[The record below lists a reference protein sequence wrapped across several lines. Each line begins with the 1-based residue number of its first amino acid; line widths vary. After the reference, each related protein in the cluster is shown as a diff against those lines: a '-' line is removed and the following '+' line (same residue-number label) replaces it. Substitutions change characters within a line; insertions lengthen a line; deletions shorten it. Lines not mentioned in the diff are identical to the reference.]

1 MPANSPGTAWRFRPH
16 RDGGAARR
24 GRGWDQEAEDANA
37 LVDGVDDRCGGFGGR
52 PGSGSAAAPAR
63 AASPPAPEYGL
74 PINTEQAKAAAT
86 AALAEARKNNWR
98 MAVSIVGPE
107 GSLIYFEKM
116 DGTQNASFQLATAKA
131 RTSALFR
138 RSSKVFVDQFAAG
151 NVAFMTFPDDA
162 RPTASEGGLPIIV
175 DGKIIGAI
183 GISGGTGTQN
193 GVAATAGVNAVK

>member
-1 MPANSPGTAWRFRPH
+1 MPMRLMMALMI
-16 RDGGAARR
+16 GAAI
-24 GRGWDQEAEDANA
+24 
-37 LVDGVDDRCGGFGGR
+37 L
-52 PGSGSAAAPAR
+52 AAAPVQAQQP
-63 AASPPAPEYGL
+63 APPAAPASPPAPEYGL
-74 PINTEQAKAAAT
+74 PISTEQAKAAAT

-98 MAVSIVGPE
+98 MAVSVVGPE

-116 DGTQNASFQLATAKA
+116 DGTQNASFSLATAKA

-162 RPTASEGGLPIIV
+162 RPTASEGGLPIIIE
-175 DGKIIGAI
+175 GKIIGAI
-183 GISGGTGTQN
+183 GISGGTGAQN

>member
-1 MPANSPGTAWRFRPH
+1 MPMRLVMALTI
-16 RDGGAARR
+16 GAAI
-24 GRGWDQEAEDANA
+24 
-37 LVDGVDDRCGGFGGR
+37 L
-52 PGSGSAAAPAR
+52 AAAPVQAQQP
-63 AASPPAPEYGL
+63 AAPAAPASPPAPEYGL
-74 PINTEQAKAAAT
+74 PINTEQAKSAAT

-98 MAVSIVGPE
+98 MAVSIVSPE

-116 DGTQNASFQLATAKA
+116 DGTQNASFSLATAKA

>member
-1 MPANSPGTAWRFRPH
+1 MPMRLMMALII
-16 RDGGAARR
+16 GAAILATAPV
-24 GRGWDQEAEDANA
+24 QAQQ
-37 LVDGVDDRCGGFGGR
+37 
-52 PGSGSAAAPAR
+52 PAAP
-63 AASPPAPEYGL
+63 ASPPAPEYGL
-74 PINTEQAKAAAT
+74 PISTEQAKAAAT

-98 MAVSIVGPE
+98 MAVSVVGPE

>member
-1 MPANSPGTAWRFRPH
+1 MPMRVVMALMI
-16 RDGGAARR
+16 GAAI
-24 GRGWDQEAEDANA
+24 
-37 LVDGVDDRCGGFGGR
+37 C
-52 PGSGSAAAPAR
+52 AAAPVRAEQ

-86 AALAEARKNNWR
+86 AALAEARKNSWR
-98 MAVSIVGPE
+98 MAVAVVGPE
-107 GSLIYFEKM
+107 GSVIYFEKM
-116 DGTQNASFQLATAKA
+116 DGTQNASFLLATAKA

-138 RSSKVFVDQFAAG
+138 RPSKVFVDQFAAG
-151 NVAFMTFPDDA
+151 NVAFMTFPDEA

-183 GISGGTGTQN
+183 GVSGGTGTQN